1 MLKYYSIFIIVFI
14 FFKFLE
20 IFLNYLLFLEKI
32 IKRYL
37 VNYIFFRYIRKFYLI
52 FFVLV
57 MVF

>member
-20 IFLNYLLFLEKI
+20 IFLNYMLFLEKF

-37 VNYIFFRYIRKFYLI
+37 VNYIFFLDI
-52 FFVLV
+52 FVSFI
-57 MVF
+57 

>member
-20 IFLNYLLFLEKI
+20 IFLNYLLFLEKF
-32 IKRYL
+32 IKMYL